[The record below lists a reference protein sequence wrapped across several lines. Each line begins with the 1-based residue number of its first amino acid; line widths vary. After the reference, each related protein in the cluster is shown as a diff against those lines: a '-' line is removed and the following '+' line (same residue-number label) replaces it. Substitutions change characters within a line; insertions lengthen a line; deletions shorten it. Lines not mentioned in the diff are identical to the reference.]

1 VGQHGGPCAA
11 APLRSAGTR
20 GQRSLI
26 DAAVERRCERTGHC
40 ARTTGA
46 WASEPALRALLGTAL
61 APLSQGRIG
70 TVEGRGDGRE
80 VLARHH
86 LTDGVG
92 PTKAPGLLGL
102 CESGL
107 SGRHGRSG
115 KWAVE
120 GAHRFPPGG
129 IKKFIQHGTNG
140 ETLLIG
146 TMGLRL
152 KFCSF
157 CSLSVAGPLQPVV
170 RQTSARIALEYG
182 LCVGR
187 RRRRENRP
195 RNFSGSAAASPCPH
209 GFQST
214 ACSSR

>member
-1 VGQHGGPCAA
+1 
-11 APLRSAGTR
+11 
-20 GQRSLI
+20 LI

-157 CSLSVAGPLQPVV
+157 CYLSQPT
-170 RQTSARIALEYG
+170 RG
-182 LCVGR
+182 LTAPSVGR
-187 RRRRENRP
+187 GGGVRRGNCFLAPVPSGTAQFWGLPRP
-195 RNFSGSAAASPCPH
+195 WKTSFLTIKQRV
-209 GFQST
+209 T
-214 ACSSR
+214 E